1 MRRLA
6 LPLTPAAVRDDR
18 LLGIDR
24 WMANC
29 LRATLARA
37 AIQLQL
43 WDGSL
48 LQLPA
53 DPVGTLAVGDRGALW
68 GLVLNPEI
76 AFGEAYMAGR
86 VAIRG
91 DFAAVIERLSM
102 LSRPGPPSVAER
114 IALRLTRSNGLTS
127 ARRNVHHHYDLGN
140 DFYGLWLDPQLVYT
154 CAWYPSDT
162 ATLAEAQVAKLD
174 LVCRKLRLRPGERV
188 VEAGCGWGALAL
200 HMARSYGVTVRA
212 YNISTEQI
220 RYARARAAEERL
232 DHLVTFVEDDFR
244 HVSGRYDAFVSI
256 GMLEHVGRR
265 EYLALAAELTRL
277 LDPHSGRGLLHFIGR
292 DHPRRLNA
300 WIRRR
305 IFPGAYPPTL
315 AEVTRDVL
323 EPANMSVL
331 HVENLRLHYARTL
344 VDWRSRFEA
353 AERQV
358 VEQFGEPFYRAWRL
372 YLAGSEAAFRTGWMQ
387 LFQVLFAPSGG
398 RARSHHDAH
407 P

>member
-1 MRRLA
+1 VRRLA
-6 LPLTPAAVRDDR
+6 IPLNPAAVRDDR
-18 LLGIDR
+18 LLGLDR

-29 LRATLARA
+29 LRATLAPA
-37 AIQLQL
+37 SVQLQL

-48 LQLPA
+48 LALA
-53 DPVGTLAVGDRGALW
+53 SDPVGTLAVRDRGALW
-68 GLVLNPEI
+68 GLVLNPEL

-91 DFAAVIERLSM
+91 DFAAVLERLSM

-114 IALRLTRSNGLTS
+114 IALRLSRSNGLTS

-140 DFYGLWLDPQLVYT
+140 DFYALWLDPQMVYT
-154 CAWYPSDT
+154 CAWYPSGR

-174 LVCRKLRLRPGERV
+174 LVCRKLRLRPGDRV

-200 HMARSYGVTVRA
+200 HMARNYGVTVHA

-220 RYARARAAEERL
+220 SYAKARAAEERL
-232 DHLVTFVEDDFR
+232 DHLVTFIEDDFR
-244 HVSGRYDAFVSI
+244 RVSGRYDVFVSI

-265 EYLALAAELTRL
+265 EYLSLAAELTRL
-277 LDPHSGRGLLHFIGR
+277 IDPRSGRGLLHFIGR

-331 HVENLRLHYARTL
+331 HVENLRPHYARTL
-344 VDWRSRFEA
+344 ADWRSRFEA
-353 AERQV
+353 VEPRV

-372 YLAGSEAAFRTGWMQ
+372 YLAGSEAAFRTGWLQ
-387 LFQVLFAPSGG
+387 LFQVTFAPSGG
-398 RARSHHDAH
+398 RARSHHDADL
-407 P
+407 